1 MSAPN
6 FNCSHNSRHLNVF
19 CISEDFELYK
29 KDSKENDPEWY
40 EENEDYLENSPYA
53 QTDWYDNEKDY
64 YLEWLEEKLMEAKKE
79 KGLDVDFID
88 LAKNHVCDGDEIC
101 TVSRSFRFAGLDFD
115 IKISIDFEAGYYDG
129 FKLDWNIKDV
139 LGYET
144 DDLDYI
150 TDDDFCEALQG
161 YYTAWGDYRSYNSP
175 GLAKMLA
182 PKLRKR
188 IEREL
193 AALTGKIDDCL
204 EAIAPHCWE
213 GMTLGNG
220 EGIYFEQKE
229 AA

>member
-6 FNCSHNSRHLNVF
+6 FNCSHNSRHMAVF
-19 CISEDFELYK
+19 CISEDFEAYK
-29 KDSKENDPEWY
+29 KDSKENDPDWY
-40 EENEDYLENSPYA
+40 EENEDYLENSPWA
-53 QTDWYDNEKDY
+53 QSDWYDEEKRY
-64 YLEWLEEKLMEAKKE
+64 YLDWLEEKLKE
-79 KGLDVDFID
+79 SGLNARNFAD
-88 LAKNHVCDGDEIC
+88 AGKVCDGDEVC
-101 TVSRSFRFAGLDFD
+101 TVGTSFRFAGIDFD
-115 IKISIDFEAGYYDG
+115 LVVSIDFEAGYYDG
-129 FKLDWNIKDV
+129 FKLDWNIKEICGID
-139 LGYET
+139 T
-144 DDLDYI
+144 DSLKWIDAEDL
-150 TDDDFCEALQG
+150 TDALTG
-161 YYTAWGDYRSYNSP
+161 TWTGWGSYREYNSP